1 MSWEGDHSLTAVWR
15 NGVFIEVTAVTLAKF
30 FYKGLRRYFN
40 NEYQIV
46 SRERRRR
53 LPASVQQE
61 LIREDAENGV
71 SLRFKFGENTK

>member
-1 MSWEGDHSLTAVWR
+1 M
-15 NGVFIEVTAVTLAKF
+15 FIEVTAVTLAKL
-30 FYKGLRRYFN
+30 FYRGLRRYFN
-40 NEYQIV
+40 NKYQIV

>member
-1 MSWEGDHSLTAVWR
+1 MLK
-15 NGVFIEVTAVTLAKF
+15 L
-30 FYKGLRRYFN
+30 FYRGLRRYFN

-46 SRERRRR
+46 SRGRRRR

-61 LIREDAENGV
+61 LIREDAENGT